1 MHQISGVKHSLMK
14 RAAAL
19 HLKSSAPVICDHTH
33 GFSPGEQGWRSPG
46 HIQAQSQSSPCSLPL
61 HYPVLASQLGS
72 ELLLYNGGYKKTLY
86 RHQEVAVT
94 VVTEKYPALHLA

>member
-19 HLKSSAPVICDHTH
+19 HLKSSAPIICNHTH
-33 GFSPGEQGWRSPG
+33 GFSPGEQVWRSPG
-46 HIQAQSQSSPCSLPL
+46 HIQAQSQSSEQC
-61 HYPVLASQLGS
+61 HPVLASQLRR
-72 ELLLYNGGYKKTLY
+72 ELLLNGGGYKKTLY